1 MLEILIFKEHKKST
15 CMQKK
20 SRGCEGPL
28 KADHPMLR
36 WVNSCINM
44 TLPAT

>member
-1 MLEILIFKEHKKST
+1 MLEFHIFKEHKKST
-15 CMQKK
+15 CMQKN
-20 SRGCEGPL
+20 SRECEGPL

-36 WVNSCINM
+36 WVNPCINM